1 MFELPKL
8 EYSYSDLEPYI
19 DSRTME
25 IHYSKHH
32 AAYINNLNSA
42 LETLKDIKTRSIE
55 EILTKLDAVPEELR
69 TAVKNNGGGHYNHC
83 MFWTTLSK
91 KGGGKPSGSLE
102 DAIEKEFD
110 GFDGFKDTFTKV
122 ATGRFGS
129 GWAWLFVNKEG
140 SLRVSSTPNQ
150 DNPLM
155 EGNKPI
161 LGLDVWEHAYYLKYQ
176 NKRVD
181 YISNWWDII
190 NWTKVEENYSK
201 VV

>member
-8 EYSYSDLEPYI
+8 EYAYADLEPYI

-32 AAYINNLNSA
+32 ATYVTNLNNA

-55 EILTKLDAVPEELR
+55 EILTKLDAIPEELR
-69 TAVKNNGGGHYNHC
+69 TIVRNNGGGHYNHSL
-83 MFWTTLSK
+83 FWTIMSK
-91 KGGGKPSGSLE
+91 KGGERPSGSLE

-110 GFDGFKDTFTKV
+110 GFDSFKDVFTKS
-122 ATGRFGS
+122 AMGRFGS
-129 GWAWLFVNKEG
+129 GWAWLYINSEG

-155 EGNKPI
+155 DGNKPI

-176 NKRVD
+176 NKRAD
-181 YISNWWDII
+181 YIASWWEII

-201 VV
+201 YA

>member
-8 EYSYSDLEPYI
+8 EYSYADLEPYI

-25 IHYSKHH
+25 IHHSKHH
-32 AAYINNLNSA
+32 AAYVANLNSA

-55 EILTKLDAVPEELR
+55 EILTKLDAIPEDLR
-69 TAVKNNGGGHYNHC
+69 AAVRNNGGGHYNHAL
-83 MFWTTLSK
+83 FWTILSK
-91 KGGGKPSGSLE
+91 KGGGRPSGSLG
-102 DAIEKEFD
+102 DAVEKEFD
-110 GFDGFKDTFTKV
+110 GFDGFKDTFTKT
-122 ATGRFGS
+122 AMGRFGS
-129 GWAWLFVNKEG
+129 GWAWLFVNSEG

-155 EGNKPI
+155 DGNKPI

-176 NKRVD
+176 NKRGD
-181 YISNWWDII
+181 YIASWWEII

-201 VV
+201 VA

>member
-8 EYSYSDLEPYI
+8 EYAYADLEPYI

-32 AAYINNLNSA
+32 AAYVTNLNNA

-55 EILTKLDAVPEELR
+55 EILTKLDAIPEELR
-69 TAVKNNGGGHYNHC
+69 TTVRNNGGGHYNHSL
-83 MFWTTLSK
+83 FWTIMSK
-91 KGGGKPSGSLE
+91 KGGGRPSGSLE

-110 GFDGFKDTFTKV
+110 GFDSFKDTFTKS

-129 GWAWLFVNKEG
+129 GWVWLYINNEG

-155 EGNKPI
+155 DGNKPI

-176 NKRVD
+176 NKRAD
-181 YISNWWDII
+181 YIASWWEII

-201 VV
+201 YA

>member
-8 EYSYSDLEPYI
+8 EYAYADLEPYI

-32 AAYINNLNSA
+32 ATYVTNLNNA

-55 EILTKLDAVPEELR
+55 EILTKLDAIPEELR
-69 TAVKNNGGGHYNHC
+69 TIVRNNGGGHYNHSL
-83 MFWTTLSK
+83 FWTIMSK
-91 KGGGKPSGSLE
+91 KGGGRPRGSLE

-110 GFDGFKDTFTKV
+110 GFDSFKDVFTKS
-122 ATGRFGS
+122 AMGRFGS
-129 GWAWLFVNKEG
+129 GWAWLYINSEG

-155 EGNKPI
+155 DGNKPI

-176 NKRVD
+176 NKRAD
-181 YISNWWDII
+181 YIASWWEII

-201 VV
+201 YA